1 MNWLSGQEY
10 NFNLWLTLVLMTLA
24 GIFLLLLANLIKSY
38 LNHREL
44 IEVLRGL
51 ATQRCE
57 EKGKKGDDEK

>member
-1 MNWLSGQEY
+1 MNWLPAQGDA
-10 NFNLWLTLVLMTLA
+10 FNLWLTLALMILT
-24 GIFLLLLANLIKSY
+24 GIFILLLVTLTKLY
-38 LNHREL
+38 LNHKEL